1 MIYYNF
7 VNINM
12 DCDILLA
19 GCLVDLYRS
28 KLKFYNMMYCLLG
41 LRLSD
46 MLGCQCQIH
55 NNIGS

>member
-1 MIYYNF
+1 
-7 VNINM
+7 M